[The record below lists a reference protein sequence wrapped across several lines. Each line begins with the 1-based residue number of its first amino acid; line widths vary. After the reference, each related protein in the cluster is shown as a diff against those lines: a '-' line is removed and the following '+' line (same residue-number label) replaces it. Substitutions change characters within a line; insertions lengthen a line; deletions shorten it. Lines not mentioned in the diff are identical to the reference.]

1 MNDISTRLIR
11 NSKIDAYLLQLQ
23 ELTGR
28 LVTESELSSVG
39 EVEKIKAGTETL
51 TSQEKT
57 VLELKLSDLY
67 GRRFSDYINRLR
79 DANPGAVYIWLHATN
94 SCGVLS
100 VPSIADINFTF
111 DHEKI
116 PEGVIVLLAVDF
128 SGRALLDFDADA
140 VEIEVQGDSW
150 SDVKF

>member
-1 MNDISTRLIR
+1 MNDLPTRLTR
-11 NSKIDAYLLQLQ
+11 NSMIDAYLLQLQ
-23 ELTGR
+23 ELSGK
-28 LVTESELSSVG
+28 LVTESDLSSVG

-51 TSQEKT
+51 ASQAKT
-57 VLELKLSDLY
+57 VLNLKLSDLY
-67 GRRFSDYINRLR
+67 SRRFSDYISRLR
-79 DANPGAVYIWLHATN
+79 DANPGTVYIWLHATN

-111 DHEKI
+111 AHEKI
-116 PEGVIVLLAVDF
+116 PEGVIVLLAADF
-128 SGRALLDFDADA
+128 GGRVLLDFDADA